1 MDGQLDLSDLLWL
14 EVALGHMVITLVI
27 PPQIQVNTW
36 YKSPWTKVM
45 TLKTATAKDERRSD
59 K

>member
-1 MDGQLDLSDLLWL
+1 MHVHGQLDLSDLLR
-14 EVALGHMVITLVI
+14 LGHMIITLVT

-36 YKSPWTKVM
+36 YESPWTEEM
-45 TLKTATAKDERRSD
+45 TLKTATAKDERSSE